1 MVIVVRIKQSNT
13 YKVPSGNSLVVQW
26 LGLCIS
32 TAEDKGSIPGQKTK
46 ILQAIQHSQI

>member
-26 LGLCIS
+26 LGLCIL
-32 TAEDKGSIPGQKTK
+32 TAKGLVFSPWLGD
-46 ILQAIQHSQI
+46 